1 MSGVGGD
8 TLRAIMRSDIE
19 TLSTFLTRKMATA
32 AGADKGVTMSFR
44 MEKDEDEMREVNDR
58 THAPLVEWGAA
69 DVDFICAPSRM
80 SILTAAVTAA
90 ALEGIRRYSDK
101 YEFGCLTGGQPG
113 GRTPKFG

>member
-1 MSGVGGD
+1 MS
-8 TLRAIMRSDIE
+8 L
-19 TLSTFLTRKMATA
+19 
-32 AGADKGVTMSFR
+32 R
-44 MEKDEDEMREVNDR
+44 MERENEMREVNDR
-58 THAPLVEWGAA
+58 TYAPLVERAA

-80 SILTAAVTAA
+80 SILTAA